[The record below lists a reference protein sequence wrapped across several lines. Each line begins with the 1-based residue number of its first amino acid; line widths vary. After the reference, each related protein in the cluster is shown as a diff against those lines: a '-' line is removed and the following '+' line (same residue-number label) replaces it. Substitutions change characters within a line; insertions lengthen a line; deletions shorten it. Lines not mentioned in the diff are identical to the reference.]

1 MLRADKVGIADW
13 SMLSVYPTSPC
24 VAAASALQIS
34 VFLLDLRRW
43 SKPSRNNPLSRPDA
57 CVVKI
62 VRLSMWS
69 DSNPE
74 SSITQH
80 QAVEE
85 LSVPTA
91 LLISASSAHC
101 RLPHMAVWW
110 LPCVYS
116 LTEQRIGSARDPS
129 SQR

>member
-1 MLRADKVGIADW
+1 MLRADRIGIADL

-43 SKPSRNNPLSRPDA
+43 SKPNRNNPLSLPDT

-62 VRLSMWS
+62 VRLSMWL
-69 DSNPE
+69 DSKPE
-74 SSITQH
+74 LSFIQH
-80 QAVEE
+80 QAAE
-85 LSVPTA
+85 LLSAPTA
-91 LLISASSAHC
+91 LLMSASLAHC
-101 RLPHMAVWW
+101 RLPNEAVWW
-110 LPCVYS
+110 RPCVYS
-116 LTEQRIGSARDPS
+116 LTEQRIGSARNPS

>member
-1 MLRADKVGIADW
+1 MLRADKIGIADL

-43 SKPSRNNPLSRPDA
+43 SKPNRNNPLSLPDSCA
-57 CVVKI
+57 VKI
-62 VRLSMWS
+62 VRLCMWL
-69 DSNPE
+69 DSE
-74 SSITQH
+74 LFEY
-80 QAVEE
+80 QAAEL

-91 LLISASSAHC
+91 LLMLASLAHC
-101 RLPHMAVWW
+101 RLPNAAVWW

-116 LTEQRIGSARDPS
+116 LTEQSIRSARSPV
-129 SQR
+129 SQH